1 MDDKVL
7 ILIVA
12 AALIVVVNAIVF
24 YLIIRSA
31 VSSGAETSK
40 RMKHAWAQ
48 TELLILLARRQG
60 ADDNALKAIT
70 DHLR

>member
-1 MDDKVL
+1 MDAKVL
-7 ILIVA
+7 LVAAVLIV
-12 AALIVVVNAIVF
+12 IVNAIVF
-24 YLIIRSA
+24 YLIIRTA
-31 VSSGAETSK
+31 VSSGSETQK

-60 ADDNALKAIT
+60 ADDSAIKAIT